1 MNRGLS
7 EKLKINFPNVQYV
20 SRPVFD
26 VQDIK
31 DLNWLAGFV
40 DGEGYFYVSS
50 LKDNLYS
57 IGYKVT
63 LIFSVTQHARD
74 EILLT
79 KFIDL
84 LGCGKIEKASSS
96 SVELVLTE
104 QVCQD

>member
-1 MNRGLS
+1 M
-7 EKLKINFPNVQYV
+7 
-20 SRPVFD
+20 FD

-50 LKDNLYS
+50 LKNNLYF

-63 LIFSVTQHARD
+63 LVFSVTQHARN

-84 LGCGKIEKASSS
+84 LGCGKIEKASTRPDA
-96 SVELVLTE
+96 VNYRVKKFNDIKDKIIPFFFKTILYKV
-104 QVCQD
+104 

>member
-20 SRPVFD
+20 SRSVFD

-50 LKDNLYS
+50 LKKNFYS

-63 LIFSVTQHARD
+63 LVFSVTQYARN
-74 EILLT
+74 
-79 KFIDL
+79 
-84 LGCGKIEKASSS
+84 
-96 SVELVLTE
+96 
-104 QVCQD
+104 